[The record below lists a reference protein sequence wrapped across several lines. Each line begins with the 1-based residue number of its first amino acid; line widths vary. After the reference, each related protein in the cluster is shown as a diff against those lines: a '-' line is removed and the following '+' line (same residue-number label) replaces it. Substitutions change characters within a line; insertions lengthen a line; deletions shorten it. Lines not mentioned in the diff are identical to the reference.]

1 MPLSTVTT
9 LKATD
14 EITRQDAEDMSQDVY
29 RMLRRAR
36 YWIRQDYAIKRS
48 RPLVRRSA
56 QNLAELLDELMDD
69 EDETTFEACWKALAE
84 HHDRTLEAVAPFVD
98 FFYSHGLLPDEV
110 TEDALVIY
118 VMIQGEKQGL
128 LNFD

>member
-1 MPLSTVTT
+1 MTTVAT
-9 LKATD
+9 LQATD
-14 EITRQDAEDMSQDVY
+14 DISYQDAKDFSQDVY

-48 RPLVRRSA
+48 RPLVQRSA
-56 QNLAELLDELMDD
+56 HNLAELLEDLLDEPD
-69 EDETTFEACWKALAE
+69 EATFEACWTALTE
-84 HHDRTLEAVAPFVD
+84 HPERAREAVAPFVD

-110 TEDALVIY
+110 TEEALLLH

-128 LNFD
+128 LHFA